1 MQKLSFT
8 EMEETVG
15 GKVSQCGFFTGFGG
29 ALAIGALAAVIT
41 IGTGGAGI
49 GVAAAL
55 IGLSGASTIAAG
67 TACISS

>member
-1 MQKLSFT
+1 MQKLNLT

-49 GVAAAL
+49 AVAGVLLAGS
-55 IGLSGASTIAAG
+55 IGSTTVAGSACLS
-67 TACISS
+67 